1 MSHSSLSLCWSHEFS
16 PHLKS
21 FTLSF
26 QPLFKWFCFWVCVL
40 SGDSFC
46 LWWVW
51 WQISI
56 ERLLTWG
63 DASSVSVSG
72 PDVFAVWKEV
82 CKKLQWFI
90 ISVTVK
96 PICVFVS
103 LHVFSVIAE
112 HTGGI
117 PEESFGSLPEVRTEL
132 WCSVF
137 FFYTLNLPPCQTITL
152 CFWLIWTFVLVLWLI
167 CAQCLALT
175 LFIPINMVSICFPFP
190 SVLLQ
195 RWPYF
200 STGIFK
206 VLSNLI

>member
-1 MSHSSLSLCWSHEFS
+1 MKTQLKVQNSYPTSQSSGPYVWHPCCILLQIYHTFAHSEQIQSKGSVSHSSLSLCWSHEFS

-21 FTLSF
+21 FTFLSF

-40 SGDSFC
+40 SRDSFC

-90 ISVTVK
+90 ICVSVK
-96 PICVFVS
+96 PIGVFVS
-103 LHVFSVIAE
+103 LDVFSVIAE

-137 FFYTLNLPPCQTITL
+137 FFTL
-152 CFWLIWTFVLVLWLI
+152 
-167 CAQCLALT
+167 
-175 LFIPINMVSICFPFP
+175 
-190 SVLLQ
+190 
-195 RWPYF
+195 
-200 STGIFK
+200 
-206 VLSNLI
+206 